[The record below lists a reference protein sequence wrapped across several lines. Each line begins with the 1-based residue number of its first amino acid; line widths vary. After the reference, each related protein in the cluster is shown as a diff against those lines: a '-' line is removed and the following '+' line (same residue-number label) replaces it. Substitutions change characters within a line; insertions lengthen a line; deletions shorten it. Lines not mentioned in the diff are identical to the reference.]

1 MKKNDIIET
10 LKLMR
15 GDLIA
20 AAVFVVVFVGL
31 WFLPDLR

>member
-10 LKLMR
+10 LIEMR
-15 GDLIA
+15 GEIFGA
-20 AAVFVVVFVGL
+20 IVFIVVFVGL